1 MREEKGKKML
11 SHSQLL
17 LPLNVFAMTMD
28 NRDLEDSDV
37 EITG

>member
-17 LPLNVFAMTMD
+17 PLNVFAMTMD
-28 NRDLEDSDV
+28 NQDLEDSDV